1 MSGGFEKGVDGCWGF
16 DEDEDRVEA
25 KRAKGKRLFQ
35 SGDYDNA

>member
-16 DEDEDRVEA
+16 DEDRVEA